1 MIFFFF
7 FGLKSTTR
15 MLCISFIW
23 GQGEDYNPG
32 GSISG
37 SAEKPLQRDMGKG
50 QYICDFG
57 EGDIHAI
64 KHTFCK
70 RLLLVMKS
78 RHYHEGF

>member
-1 MIFFFF
+1 MCYGEENVIFFFF

-57 EGDIHAI
+57 EGGG
-64 KHTFCK
+64 T
-70 RLLLVMKS
+70 
-78 RHYHEGF
+78 